1 MQPIHYEHPPRPLS
15 WIASL
20 CCVLALALAAG
31 PAQGQTLAQANE
43 VQHQATDT
51 PLSSLLDGQAT
62 LPALRRTVRLNLQD
76 VPFEQALQTIAYR
89 GDFGI
94 SYNPA
99 LIPQHTV
106 SMPMEEASVDE
117 ALRHLLD
124 DTGLDALISPQR
136 EIIIVPRD
144 LDANRDATARGL
156 QALAAPGLQRIQTR
170 GTIALV
176 NQVQTITGQVTDA
189 QDGTP
194 IPGVNVVVQG
204 TTVGT
209 ATDVNGEYELEAP
222 DDAETLVFSAVGYV
236 QQEVP
241 INGRT
246 TIDVQLQSDVEALD
260 EVVVVGYG
268 TQQRAEVTGAVS
280 SVSAQDVQ
288 DLAVESFETAIQGKL
303 AGVEVRQ
310 ATGEPGASPTIRVRG
325 TGSISAGN
333 DPLFVIDGL
342 PITRDEGA
350 QGTLFRRRST
360 FTPPTL
366 NPLATINTSDIESI
380 EVLKDASAAAIYG
393 SRGSNGVVIITTKK
407 GARDGSPVVRYNG
420 YYGVQSVTNVPD
432 MMNSQEIVDYTID
445 ARNNNYIQKYGS
457 APPNPRTNQGR
468 PDDDFVLIPEK
479 YIEYDQGERTTDTDW
494 LDLITKP
501 APMYSAN
508 LSVSGGSEDVGYFV
522 SGGAFQQDGIIQ
534 GSDFNRYS
542 LRVNLEANPVDFV
555 QIGANLSTSLSQQDR
570 LPASAPYFARPP
582 GIVYSAMVHAPVI
595 EPYNSDGSPNQL
607 NGQSYLGG
615 GTTSASNPI
624 AIRNAVSED
633 LDHHRSFGTAY
644 AEFDLGYDLTFKTQL
659 GADLSDYTRSFYRAN
674 SLLYRTATE
683 GEPYA
688 QSSSSRSFSWLSE
701 NTLTYDRDYGAH
713 SVNTLLGFTA
723 QKERTDLN
731 SIIAQNFPDDEV
743 PTVNGGQVTDG
754 TSTAEE
760 WSLLS
765 YLARVNYGYQ
775 QKYLLTA
782 TLRAD
787 QSSRFGSNNQ
797 TGVFPS
803 ASIGWRISE
812 ESFMQDL
819 NSVSNLKAR
828 ISYGVTGNFLIPNY
842 GSYGL
847 LTSEDYVGGVGQNV
861 ISGVAPSTIGNEDLT
876 WETTRELNV
885 GLDLGLFND
894 RVTLAAD
901 YYSSTTSDLLLN
913 VSLPAATGYE
923 TFLTNIGEVKNQGLE
938 LVLSTENLVGDF
950 TWSTDVNFSTNRNE
964 VTELGPDGAPI
975 LSSGAAGLRHITRIG
990 NEVGSYYG
998 YVVEGVYE
1006 DQAAVDNALPDTEAP
1021 DPAPGDFYFKDVNG
1035 DGEIT
1040 PEDRTVTGS
1049 YFPDFTYGITNQF
1062 QYRGFDLSVFIQGV
1076 EGREILN
1083 LTSRHMKNGEANFN
1097 SYAIFNDRWRSPENP
1112 GNGDVPRAD
1121 RQTGLHGNN
1130 NRPSSFQ
1137 VEDGSYIR
1145 LRNVTLGYSF
1155 PITFLGS
1162 QTRRARLYVSGQIPL
1177 VPATME
1183 IEAVDIGAQ
1192 IRRVFANVQAVVE
1205 AGGGRLEQVV
1215 KLNVYLTDMNN
1226 FPVVNEVLGEYFDE
1240 PYPARAVVGVAALP
1254 KGVPVE
1260 VDAIV
1265 ALDA

>member
-1 MQPIHYEHPPRPLS
+1 MQLMLYDHPSRLLS

-20 CCVLALALAAG
+20 IGALLLSTAVV
-31 PAQGQTLAQANE
+31 PAQGQTLAQAN
-43 VQHQATDT
+43 QTPPQPTDAQ
-51 PLSSLLDGQAT
+51 LSSLLNSTAT
-62 LPALRRTVRLNLQD
+62 PPALRQTVKLDLNG
-76 VPFEQALQTIAYR
+76 VSFERALQTIAYR

-99 LIPQHTV
+99 LIPQRTV
-106 SMPMEEASVDE
+106 SVPMATATMDK
-117 ALRHLLD
+117 ALRHLLN

-136 EIIIVPRD
+136 EIIIVPHHEVD
-144 LDANRDATARGL
+144 TAGESVPRKL
-156 QALAAPGLQRIQTR
+156 QALAAPDLQRIQAR
-170 GTIALV
+170 STIALV
-176 NQVQTITGQVTDA
+176 NQVQTITGRVTDA
-189 QDGTP
+189 QDGSP

-204 TTVGT
+204 TTTGT
-209 ATDVNGEYELEAP
+209 ATDANGEYELEAP
-222 DDAETLVFSAVGYV
+222 DDAEVLVFSAVGYV
-236 QQEVP
+236 RQEVP

-246 TIDVQLQSDVEALD
+246 TINVQLQSDVEALE

-407 GARDGSPVVRYNG
+407 GSRSGSPVVRYNG
-420 YYGVQSVTNVPD
+420 YYGVQSATNVPD
-432 MMNSQEIVDYTID
+432 MMNSREIVDFTID

-457 APPNPRTNQGR
+457 APPDPRTNDGR
-468 PDDDFVLIPEK
+468 PDDGFVLIPEK
-479 YIEYDQGERTTDTDW
+479 YIEYDQGERSTNTDW

-508 LSVSGGSEDVGYFV
+508 VSVSGGSDDVGYFV
-522 SGGAFQQDGIIQ
+522 SGGLFQQDGIIQ
-534 GSDFNRYS
+534 GSDFSRYS
-542 LRVNLEANPVDFV
+542 LRVNVEADPVEFV
-555 QIGANLSTSLSQQDR
+555 RVGANLSTSLSQQNR

-582 GIVYSAMVHAPVI
+582 GIVYSAMVHSPVI
-595 EPYNSDGSPNQL
+595 EPYNDDGTPNQL

-615 GTTSASNPI
+615 GTTSASHPI
-624 AIRNAVSED
+624 AIRNAIDED
-633 LDHHRSFGTAY
+633 LDHHRTFGTAF
-644 AEFDLGYDLTFKTQL
+644 AEFDLGYDMLFKSQF
-659 GADLSDYTRSFYRAN
+659 GADLSDYTRNFYRAN
-674 SLLYRTATE
+674 SLLYRTATA

-688 QSSSSRSFSWLSE
+688 QSGSSRSFSWLSE
-701 NTLTYDRDYGAH
+701 NTLTYDRDYGDH
-713 SVNTLLGFTA
+713 SVNALLGFTA
-723 QKERTDLN
+723 QKERNDLN

-765 YLARVNYGYQ
+765 YLARVNYAFQ

-782 TLRAD
+782 TIRAD
-787 QSSRFGSNNQ
+787 RSSRFGSNNQ
-797 TGVFPS
+797 TGIFPS
-803 ASIGWRISE
+803 ASAGWRISE
-812 ESFMQDL
+812 EPFMQDIT
-819 NSVSNLKAR
+819 SVSDLKLR
-828 ISYGVTGNFLIPNY
+828 VSYGVTGNFLIPNY
-842 GSYGL
+842 GSFGL
-847 LTSEDYVGGVGQNV
+847 LGSADYISGGGQNV
-861 ISGVAPSTIGNEDLT
+861 ISGVAPGSIGNDDLT

-885 GLDLGLFND
+885 GLDAGFFND
-894 RVTLAAD
+894 RVSLAAD
-901 YYSSTTSDLLLN
+901 YYQSTTSDLLLN
-913 VSLPAATGYE
+913 VSLPAATGFE
-923 TFLTNIGEVKNQGLE
+923 TFLTNIGEVQNRGLE
-938 LVLSTENLVGDF
+938 LVLSTNNLVGDF
-950 TWSTDVNFSTNRNE
+950 SWSTDINFSTNRNE
-964 VTELGPDGAPI
+964 VTELGPEGAPI

-990 NEVGSYYG
+990 NEIGSYYG
-998 YVVEGVYE
+998 YVVEGVYR

-1021 DPAPGDFYFKDVNG
+1021 DPAPGDFIFKDIAGGGPNG
-1035 DGEIT
+1035 DQPDGQIT
-1040 PEDRTVTGS
+1040 PDDRTVTGS
-1049 YFPDFTYGITNQF
+1049 YFPDFTYGITNSF
-1062 QYRGFDLSVFIQGV
+1062 RYRGFDLNVFIQGV

-1097 SYAIFNDRWRSPENP
+1097 SYAIFNERWRSPENP
-1112 GNGDVPRAD
+1112 GNGEVPRAD

-1155 PITFLGS
+1155 PIAFLGTE
-1162 QTRRARLYVSGQIPL
+1162 TRRARLYLSGQNLITITDYLGFNPEVNLQSTPL
-1177 VPATME
+1177 TPGE
-1183 IEAVDIGAQ
+1183 DYGAYPLS
-1192 IRRVFANVQAVVE
+1192 RVFTLGVD
-1205 AGGGRLEQVV
+1205 
-1215 KLNVYLTDMNN
+1215 LT
-1226 FPVVNEVLGEYFDE
+1226 F
-1240 PYPARAVVGVAALP
+1240 
-1254 KGVPVE
+1254 
-1260 VDAIV
+1260 
-1265 ALDA
+1265 

>member
-1 MQPIHYEHPPRPLS
+1 MQSMPYTPPATRS
-15 WIASL
+15 TWIASL
-20 CCVLALALAAG
+20 VCALLLGVTVPSAL
-31 PAQGQTLAQANE
+31 GQTLAQADQMSAKQE
-43 VQHQATDT
+43 TSTAR
-51 PLSSLLDGQAT
+51 LLSLLDGHAT
-62 LPALRRTVRLNLQD
+62 MPALQRTVRLDLHD
-76 VPFEQALQTIAYR
+76 VPFERALQTIAFR
-89 GDFGI
+89 ADFGV

-99 LIPQHTV
+99 LIPQRTITLPSAQRSV
-106 SMPMEEASVDE
+106 EA
-117 ALRHLLD
+117 ALHALID
-124 DTGLDALISPQR
+124 GTDLDALISPQR
-136 EIIIVPRD
+136 EIIIVPRQD
-144 LDANRDATARGL
+144 VEALRDEATNDL
-156 QALAAPGLQRIQTR
+156 QAWAHSDLTRIQPR

-176 NQVQTITGQVTDA
+176 NQVQTITGRVTDA
-189 QDGTP
+189 ADGQP
-194 IPGVNVVVQG
+194 LPGVNVVAQG

-209 ATDVNGEYELEAP
+209 TTDANGEYEIDAP
-222 DDAETLVFSAVGYV
+222 DDAEVLVFSFVGYIT
-236 QQEVP
+236 QEVP

-246 TIDVQLQSDVEALD
+246 TINVQLRSDVEALE

-342 PITRDEGA
+342 PVTRDEGA
-350 QGTLFRRRST
+350 QGNLFRRRST

-366 NPLATINTSDIESI
+366 NPLATINTNDIESI

-393 SRGSNGVVIITTKK
+393 SRGSNGVVIVTTKK
-407 GARDGSPVVRYNG
+407 GSRDGAPVVRYNG
-420 YYGVQSVTNVPD
+420 FYGVQSVTNVPD
-432 MMNSQEIVDYTID
+432 MMNSQEIVDFTID
-445 ARNNNYIQKYGS
+445 ARNNNYIQKYGG

-468 PDDDFVLIPEK
+468 PDDGFVLIPEK
-479 YIEYDQGERTTDTDW
+479 YIEYDQGERTTNTDW

-508 LSVSGGSEDVGYFV
+508 LSVSGGSDNVGYFV
-522 SGGAFQQDGIIQ
+522 SGGIYQQDGIIS
-534 GSDFNRYS
+534 GSDFGRYS
-542 LRVNLEANPVDFV
+542 LRVNLEADPVDFV
-555 QIGANLSTSLSQQDR
+555 RIGANLSTSLSQQNR

-582 GIVYSAMVHAPVI
+582 GIVYSAMVHSPVI
-595 EPYNSDGSPNQL
+595 EPFNDDGTPNQR
-607 NGQSYLGG
+607 NGQSFLGG

-633 LDHHRSFGTAY
+633 LDHHRTFGTTY
-644 AEFDLGYDLTFKTQL
+644 AEFDLGYNLALRTQL
-659 GADLSDYTRSFYRAN
+659 GADLSDYTRNFYRAN
-674 SLLYRTATE
+674 SLLYRTAPQ

-688 QSSSSRSFSWLSE
+688 QSGSSRTFSWLSE
-701 NTLTYDRDYGAH
+701 NTLTYDQDYGDH
-713 SVNTLLGFTA
+713 SVNALLGFTA

-743 PTVNGGQVTDG
+743 PTINGGQVTDG

-765 YLARVNYGYQ
+765 YLARVNYGFQ

-787 QSSRFGSNNQ
+787 RSSRFGTNNQ

-803 ASIGWRISE
+803 ASFGWRISE
-812 ESFMQDL
+812 ESFMQDVR
-819 NSVSNLKAR
+819 SVSDLKLR
-828 ISYGVTGNFLIPNY
+828 VSYGVTGNFLIPNY
-842 GSYGL
+842 GSFGL
-847 LTSEDYVGGVGQNV
+847 LGASDYINGSQNV
-861 ISGVAPSTIGNEDLT
+861 ISGVAPGSIGNDDLT

-885 GLDLGLFND
+885 GLDAGFFNN
-894 RVTLAAD
+894 RLSLAAD
-901 YYSSTTSDLLLN
+901 YYQSTTSDLLLN
-913 VSLPAATGYE
+913 VSLPAATGFE
-923 TFLTNIGEVKNQGLE
+923 TFLTNIGEVENRGLE
-938 LVLSTENLVGDF
+938 FVLTTENLVGDF
-950 TWSTDVNFSTNRNE
+950 SWTTDINFSTNRNE
-964 VTELGPDGAPI
+964 VTELGPEGAPI
-975 LSSGAAGLRHITRIG
+975 LSSGAAGLRHITQIG
-990 NEVGSYYG
+990 SEVGSYYG
-998 YVVEGVYE
+998 YVVGGVYR

-1021 DPAPGDFYFKDVNG
+1021 DPAPGDFFFEDING

-1040 PEDRTVTGS
+1040 PDDRTVTGS
-1049 YFPDFTYGITNQF
+1049 YFPDFTYGITNSF
-1062 QYRGFDLSVFIQGV
+1062 RYRGFDLNVFIQGV

-1097 SYAIFNDRWRSPENP
+1097 SYAIFNERWKSPEDP
-1112 GNGDVPRAD
+1112 GNGEVPRAD

-1162 QTRRARLYVSGQIPL
+1162 ETRRARMYVSGQNLLTITDYLGFNPEVNLQSTPL
-1177 VPATME
+1177 TPGE
-1183 IEAVDIGAQ
+1183 DYGAYPLS
-1192 IRRVFANVQAVVE
+1192 RVFTLGVD
-1205 AGGGRLEQVV
+1205 
-1215 KLNVYLTDMNN
+1215 LT
-1226 FPVVNEVLGEYFDE
+1226 F
-1240 PYPARAVVGVAALP
+1240 
-1254 KGVPVE
+1254 
-1260 VDAIV
+1260 
-1265 ALDA
+1265 